1 MTVGLILFIVG
12 IALVASLGEIAFIGL
27 IVFGIFTFLIGMLM
41 LCCINGGSNGKAKK
55 YIKPYICHK
64 MSEDER

>member
-1 MTVGLILFIVG
+1 MGLILFIVG
-12 IALVASLGEIAFIGL
+12 IALIASVGEIGFIGL
-27 IVFGIFTFLIGMLM
+27 IVFGLITFLIGLLM
-41 LCCINGGSNGKAKK
+41 FCCITGGSNGKAKK